1 MINKIER
8 NYLEIRSLN
17 DLKDINNIPDEFI
30 IKYIDLDDFSQ
41 NASSEE
47 MVGLLK
53 GINTVAKKL
62 GISVDTGKGYRALA
76 NISEDGGQEVPHLHF
91 HLFGGEKIGKMVS

>member
-30 IKYIDLDDFSQ
+30 IKYIDPPDF
-41 NASSEE
+41 
-47 MVGLLK
+47 LLNK
-53 GINTVAKKL
+53 FFYKN
-62 GISVDTGKGYRALA
+62 
-76 NISEDGGQEVPHLHF
+76 
-91 HLFGGEKIGKMVS
+91 IGKVHRWVDRLTWTDQQWIEYTSDKDVKTYILKKKR